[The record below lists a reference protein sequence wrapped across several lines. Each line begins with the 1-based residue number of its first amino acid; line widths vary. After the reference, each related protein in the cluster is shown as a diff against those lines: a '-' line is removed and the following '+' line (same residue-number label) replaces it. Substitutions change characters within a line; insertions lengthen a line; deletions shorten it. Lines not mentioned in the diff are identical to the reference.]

1 MNNTVIWGLLV
12 AGLLMIIV
20 STVSRMQKDIARIN
34 VIINKIAKQ
43 VGVPDTVTKEL
54 KSLILDGKKIEAI
67 KKYRMATG
75 LGLLEAKE
83 YVDSLCEQELLRK
96 YKKIQR

>member
-1 MNNTVIWGLLV
+1 MNNTVIWGLLG

-20 STVSRMQKDIARIN
+20 CTIIRMQKDIAIIN
-34 VIINKIAKQ
+34 VTVNKLAKQ
-43 VGVPDTVTKEL
+43 VGVPDTVTNEL

-67 KKYRMATG
+67 KKYRMVTG

-83 YVDSLCEQELLRK
+83 YVDSLCERELK
-96 YKKIQR
+96 